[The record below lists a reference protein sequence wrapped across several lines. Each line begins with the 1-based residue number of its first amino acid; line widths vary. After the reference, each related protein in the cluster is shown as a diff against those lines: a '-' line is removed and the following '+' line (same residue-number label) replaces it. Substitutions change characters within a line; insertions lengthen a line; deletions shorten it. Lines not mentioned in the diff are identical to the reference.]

1 MFQDKH
7 LEEKMWVLYPF
18 HTDFEAI
25 MSIIMDSGKK
35 IVYLWANQPSKPVIC
50 WHNSTI
56 K

>member
-25 MSIIMDSGKK
+25 MSIIMDSGENC
-35 IVYLWANQPSKPVIC
+35 LFMSQPTKQTS
-50 WHNSTI
+50 HLLT
-56 K
+56 